1 MKTKIEPT
9 ENSTLPALVRWN
21 ISCADEFDVI
31 GFRVFPSLAAAASAV
46 ISVIKASKNDD
57 EWHYV
62 GSNESIGNLQ
72 ESEFRITTLGLN
84 QAAVLDSLFRESG
97 IIQFGL
103 GTEIFDEAKRVNADD
118 DDDD

>member
-1 MKTKIEPT
+1 MPTKIEPT

-31 GFRVFPSLAAAASAV
+31 GFRVFPSLAAAALAV
-46 ISVIKASKNDD
+46 ISVIQASKNDD